1 MSFHVSSS
9 HSGAEFEAGQLGH
22 RNGEAPNGEARV
34 DDAAKMPALGS
45 TKAVC
50 DCVCAKGAVLSA
62 VARARSRRAHG
73 VSGLACMN
81 TRINTSYSG
90 PSEYE

>member
-22 RNGEAPNGEARV
+22 RNGEAPNGEDRSM
-34 DDAAKMPALGS
+34 MPALGS